1 MKAVDIGQYLCVA
14 VFLNEPGFALIKSGK
29 ICRHGNEG
37 HKGRQFYSHRSLE
50 AEARHPGHTR
60 TYQTWSADR
69 GSKGKTWAHGFI
81 VVSARKNWQGRVNR
95 FPTG

>member
-14 VFLNEPGFALIKSGK
+14 VFLNEPGFALIKHGK

-50 AEARHPGHTR
+50 AGGTAYRAHQDVPDLVSRQREQRENVGKRLYCGFCKKELAR
-60 TYQTWSADR
+60 Q
-69 GSKGKTWAHGFI
+69 GK
-81 VVSARKNWQGRVNR
+81 
-95 FPTG
+95 